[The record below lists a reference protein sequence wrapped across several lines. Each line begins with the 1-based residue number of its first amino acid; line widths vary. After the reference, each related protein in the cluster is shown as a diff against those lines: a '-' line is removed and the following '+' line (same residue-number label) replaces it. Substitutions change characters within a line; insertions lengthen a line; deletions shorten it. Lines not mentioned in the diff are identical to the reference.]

1 MKTRKYILLGLMVIC
16 LIGAGVVP
24 VLAAWPTQNINLIV
38 PWSPGGASDLTARTL
53 AVQMEK
59 ALGRRI
65 TVTNTPGGSGAI
77 GTQAMFDAPRDGY
90 TWSGNADGSIITYQC
105 LEYLPEIS
113 HRDYASFL
121 AVFTPNVICVPA
133 SSPYDDF
140 PAFLE
145 AAKKGTI
152 TIASAGVGSSGHQ
165 AAEIFAAYGGVEY
178 RHVPYQGGAPA
189 VTATVR
195 AEVDSV
201 MQLSMEVTEMLRAK
215 QLKALAVMDSEP
227 LTIDGYGTIPAIT
240 EWIADFPVVGGRF
253 GLFLPKDIPA
263 EANDRITEAFIEA
276 TQSEAMINF
285 AQERGSKAISMYG
298 DEAAQVLED
307 GARLINWM
315 LYRAGVVEKAPSEF
329 GIPEP

>member
-1 MKTRKYILLGLMVIC
+1 MVIC

-145 AAKKGTI
+145 AAKKGTN
-152 TIASAGVGSSGHQ
+152 TIASAVVGISVLL